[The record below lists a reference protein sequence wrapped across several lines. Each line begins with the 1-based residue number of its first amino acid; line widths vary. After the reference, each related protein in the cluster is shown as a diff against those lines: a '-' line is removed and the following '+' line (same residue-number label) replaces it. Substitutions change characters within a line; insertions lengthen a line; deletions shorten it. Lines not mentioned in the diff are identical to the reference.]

1 RSLRSISENRKGDR
15 VWLEKQQFAS
25 RTISS
30 TPLSSE
36 IFSRKANQDASNVL
50 PEISP
55 KMADVTRQQ
64 VSGSSFDR
72 SKNYRYIFFRQ
83 GNGVRKFAFRCIAEF
98 DSFQQLCEALSLNVI
113 NKVDPC
119 FLRCLV

>member
-1 RSLRSISENRKGDR
+1 M
-15 VWLEKQQFAS
+15 WLEKQQFAN

-36 IFSRKANQDASNVL
+36 IFSRKANLDASNVL
-50 PEISP
+50 PEIWP

-64 VSGSSFDR
+64 VSRSSFDR

-83 GNGVRKFAFRCIAEF
+83 GNGLRKFAFLCITEF
-98 DSFQQLCEALSLNVI
+98 DLFQQLCEVLSLNVI
-113 NKVDPC
+113 HKVNPC
-119 FLRCLV
+119 FLRCVV